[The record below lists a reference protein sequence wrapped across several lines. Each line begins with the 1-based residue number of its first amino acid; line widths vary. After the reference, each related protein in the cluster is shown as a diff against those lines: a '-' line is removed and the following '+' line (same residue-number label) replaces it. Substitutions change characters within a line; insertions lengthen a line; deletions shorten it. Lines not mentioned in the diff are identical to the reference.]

1 MKFMTSAEVRQTF
14 LDYFINRGH
23 KHVAS
28 SSLVPANDPTLL
40 FTNSG
45 MVQFK
50 DVFLGID
57 VRDYKRATTA
67 QKSMRVSG
75 KHNDLENVGPSPRH
89 HTFFEML
96 GNFSFGDYF
105 KREAIRYAW
114 ELITEGFG
122 MPPDRLAVTV
132 YERDDEAYRIWT
144 EEIGLSPAR
153 VARMGTKTNF
163 WQMAETG
170 PCGPCSEIFWDKHPE
185 RGESTIVASL
195 QNDDDRLLEFW
206 NLVFMQYNRRVA
218 DPANTGA
225 FDEPLP
231 NPCVDT
237 GMGLE
242 RMVTILQNK
251 DNNYAT
257 DLFTPII
264 QATQALTGHT
274 DAEVEANYVPYRV
287 IADHIRAAAFLIAD
301 GVYPGAKG
309 REAVCRLVLRRA
321 ARFGRKIGFDAP
333 FLYKVVQSVID
344 IMGHHYTELVEKAD
358 LIRDVIQTEEKRFL
372 MTLEVGLNALDEM
385 LAKLPQNGT
394 LSGSD
399 AFYLKA
405 TLGLPIQVTK
415 DIAEERGY
423 HVDEAGFVQAE
434 EQHALISGA
443 GQAMGAIAN
452 VESYASLLDDL
463 TQTGRLP
470 EQGVAYNPYTADP
483 VTGELL
489 ALMVDGQR
497 VQSAIIGDRVEVVLS
512 ATNFYVE
519 SGGQVSDT
527 GLLRGEQFVIQ
538 VESMKRPVAGLIVH
552 VGEVVEG
559 QPRVGASVSAEPD
572 AQRRAAITRNHTA
585 THLLHAVLRS
595 QLGTSVEQRGS
606 LVAPDRL
613 RFDFSYDR
621 KVPPEMLRAIER
633 EVNNL
638 ILKNY
643 PVTTA
648 IKPLEE
654 ARREGAMA
662 LFGEKY
668 ADVVRTVAIGD
679 GTTRCSYELCGGVHV
694 RETAEIG
701 AFILTTETSVSAG
714 IRRVEA
720 VTGHEAI
727 RYIQQQHELLQE
739 LSARLGGGALVQK
752 VATLQD
758 EINSTRKQVAAL
770 QSRLAR
776 AQFEQIIQQIREVN
790 GRKTLIAQVRDVNTD
805 TMREMADWFRN
816 HVKERGA
823 LVLAADVNGLPAI
836 LVALTDDLTQ
846 SGLKAGELIKPI
858 AAVVG
863 GGGGGRPNLAVAGG
877 KDVSALPNALQ
888 KAQEL
893 LCS

>member
-1 MKFMTSAEVRQTF
+1 MKSMTSAEVRQTF
-14 LDYFINRGH
+14 LEYFINRGH

-40 FTNSG
+40 FANSG

-57 VRDYKRATTA
+57 VRDYRRATTA

-153 VARMGTKTNF
+153 VARMGAKTNF

-170 PCGPCSEIFWDKHPE
+170 PCGPCSEIFWDNHPE

-206 NLVFMQYNRRVA
+206 NLVFMQYNRRAA
-218 DPANTGA
+218 DPGNTGA

-242 RMVTILQNK
+242 RMVAILQNK

-257 DLFTPII
+257 DLFMPII
-264 QATQALTGHT
+264 RTTQALTGHS
-274 DAEVEANYVPYRV
+274 DAEAETNYVPYRV
-287 IADHIRAAAFLIAD
+287 IADHIRAAVFLIAD
-301 GVYPGAKG
+301 GVYPGAKS

-321 ARFGRKIGFDAP
+321 ARFGRKIGLNAP
-333 FLYKVVQSVID
+333 FLHQVAQSVID

-358 LIRDVIQTEEKRFL
+358 LIRSVILTEEQRFL

-385 LAKLPQNGT
+385 LAKLPPNGT
-394 LSGSD
+394 LSGGD

-415 DIAEERGY
+415 DIVEERGY

-434 EQHALISGA
+434 EQHALVSGA
-443 GQAMGAIAN
+443 GHAMGAIAN
-452 VESYASLLDDL
+452 VESYASLLNEL
-463 TQTGRLP
+463 TQTGQLP
-470 EQGVAYNPYTADP
+470 EQGVAHNPYTTDP
-483 VTGELL
+483 LTGHLL

-497 VQSAIIGDRVEVVLS
+497 VQNAIVGDRVEVVLS

-538 VESMKRPVAGLIVH
+538 VEAMKRPVVGLVVH

-559 QPRVGASVSAEPD
+559 QPRVGALVSAEPD
-572 AQRRAAITRNHTA
+572 IQRRAAITRNHTA
-585 THLLHAVLRS
+585 THLLHAVLRN

-621 KVPPEMLRAIER
+621 KVPPELLRAVER
-633 EVNNL
+633 EVNDL

-648 IKPLEE
+648 VKPLEE

-679 GTTRCSYELCGGVHV
+679 DTTRCSYELCGGVHV

-720 VTGHEAI
+720 VTGHEAV

-739 LSARLGGGALVQK
+739 LSARLGGGSLVQK

-758 EINSTRKQVAAL
+758 EISSTRKQIAAL

-790 GRKTLIAQVRDVNTD
+790 GRKTLIAEVKDVSTEA
-805 TMREMADWFRN
+805 MREMADWFRN

-823 LVLAADVNGLPAI
+823 LVLGADVNGLPAI

-877 KDVSALPNALQ
+877 KDVAALPSALQ

>member
-1 MKFMTSAEVRQTF
+1 MKSMTSAEVRQMF
-14 LDYFINRGH
+14 LQYFINNGH

-50 DVFLGID
+50 DVFLGTDI
-57 VRDYKRATTA
+57 RDYKRATTA

-132 YERDDEAYRIWT
+132 FERDDEAYRIWT
-144 EEIGLSPAR
+144 EDIGLPPTR
-153 VARMGTKTNF
+153 VARMGAKTNF

-170 PCGPCSEIFWDKHPE
+170 PCGPCSEIFWDNHPE
-185 RGESTIVASL
+185 RGEDTIIASL
-195 QNDDDRLLEFW
+195 QNDDERLLEFW
-206 NLVFMQYNRRVA
+206 NLVFMQFNRRAA
-218 DPANTGA
+218 DPTNSGA

-242 RMVTILQNK
+242 RMVMILQNK

-257 DLFTPII
+257 DLFMPII
-264 QATQALTGHT
+264 RATQALTGQS

-287 IADHIRAAAFLIAD
+287 IADHIRAAVFLIAD
-301 GVYPGAKG
+301 GVNPGAKG

-321 ARFGRKIGFDAP
+321 ARFGRKLGFHEP
-333 FLYKVVQSVID
+333 FLYQVAQAVID
-344 IMGHHYTELVEKAD
+344 VMGHHYTELVEKAD
-358 LIRDVIQTEEKRFL
+358 LIRSVILTEERRFL
-372 MTLEVGLNALDEM
+372 MTLEVGLTALDEM
-385 LAKLPQNGT
+385 LSRLPANGT
-394 LSGSD
+394 LSGTD
-399 AFYLKA
+399 AFFLKA
-405 TLGLPIQVTK
+405 TLGLPMQVTK

-423 HVDEAGFVQAE
+423 HVDEAGFAQAE
-434 EQHALISGA
+434 EQHSLISGG
-443 GQAMGAIAN
+443 GQAMGAIEN
-452 VESYASLLDDL
+452 VEAYTALLNQL
-463 TQTGRLP
+463 KQQGALP
-470 EQGVAYNPYTADP
+470 DQGVTYTPYDP
-483 VTGELL
+483 SPVETDLL
-489 ALMVDGQR
+489 AIVVDGQQA
-497 VQSAIIGDRVEVVLS
+497 QSAIVGDRVEVVLK

-527 GLLRGEQFVIQ
+527 GIVRGENFAIQ
-538 VESMKRPVAGLIVH
+538 IETMKRPVAGLIVH

-559 QPRVGASVSAEPD
+559 QPQVGARVTATLDAE
-572 AQRRAAITRNHTA
+572 RRADITRNHTA
-585 THLLHAVLRS
+585 THLLHAALRN

-621 KVPPEMLRAIER
+621 KVSPETLRSIER
-633 EVNNL
+633 EVNDI

-643 PVTTA
+643 HVATA
-648 IKPLEE
+648 VKSLEE

-668 ADVVRTVAIGD
+668 ADVVRTVAITN
-679 GTTRCSYELCGGVHV
+679 GTDRYSYELCGGVHV
-694 RETAEIG
+694 PETAEIG
-701 AFILTTETSVSAG
+701 VFIFTAESSVSAG

-720 VTGHEAI
+720 LTGREAV
-727 RYIQQQHELLQE
+727 RYLQQQQEQMQQIAALLGGSAHPQKIIALQE
-739 LSARLGGGALVQK
+739 ELSSA
-752 VATLQD
+752 
-758 EINSTRKQVAAL
+758 RKQVSAL

-776 AQFEQIIQQIREVN
+776 LQFEQLIQQVEVIN
-790 GRKTLIAQVRDVNTD
+790 GRKTLITQVVDVNTD

-823 LVLAADVNGLPAI
+823 LVLAAEVNGAPSI
-836 LVALTDDLTQ
+836 LVALTDDLTKD
-846 SGLKAGELIKPI
+846 GLKAGDLIKPI

-863 GGGGGRPNLAVAGG
+863 GSGGGRPNLAVAGG
-877 KDVSALPNALQ
+877 KDVSALPAALQ
-888 KAQEL
+888 KAHEL
-893 LCS
+893 LRS

>member
-1 MKFMTSAEVRQTF
+1 MKSMTSAEVRQMF
-14 LDYFINRGH
+14 LQYFINNGH

-40 FTNSG
+40 FANSG

-50 DVFLGID
+50 DVFLGTDI
-57 VRDYKRATTA
+57 RDYKRATTA

-89 HTFFEML
+89 HTFFEMM

-122 MPPDRLAVTV
+122 MPADRLAVTV
-132 YERDDEAYRIWT
+132 FERDDEAYRIWT
-144 EEIGLSPAR
+144 EDIGLPPTR
-153 VARMGTKTNF
+153 VARMGAKTNF

-185 RGESTIVASL
+185 LGEETIVASL
-195 QNDDDRLLEFW
+195 QNDEDRLLEFW
-206 NLVFMQYNRRVA
+206 NLVFMQFNRRAA
-218 DPANTGA
+218 DPTNSGA

-242 RMVTILQNK
+242 RMVMILQNK

-257 DLFTPII
+257 DLFMPII
-264 QATQALTGHT
+264 RATQALTGQS

-287 IADHIRAAAFLIAD
+287 IADHIRAAVFLIAD
-301 GVYPGAKG
+301 GVNPGAKG

-321 ARFGRKIGFDAP
+321 ARFGRKLGFHEP
-333 FLYKVVQSVID
+333 FLYQVAQAVID
-344 IMGHHYTELVEKAD
+344 VMGHHYTELVEKAD
-358 LIRDVIQTEEKRFL
+358 LIRSVILTEERRFL
-372 MTLEVGLNALDEM
+372 MTLEVGLTALDEM
-385 LAKLPQNGT
+385 LSRLPANGT
-394 LSGSD
+394 LSGKD
-399 AFYLKA
+399 AFFLKA
-405 TLGLPIQVTK
+405 TLGLPMQVTK

-423 HVDEAGFVQAE
+423 HVDEAGFAQAE
-434 EQHALISGA
+434 EQHSLISGG
-443 GQAMGAIAN
+443 GQAMGAIEN
-452 VESYASLLDDL
+452 VEAYTALLNQL
-463 TQTGRLP
+463 KQQGALP
-470 EQGVAYNPYTADP
+470 DQGVAYAPYDP
-483 VTGELL
+483 SPVETELL
-489 ALMVDGQR
+489 AIVVNGQQA
-497 VQSAIIGDRVEVVLS
+497 QSAIVGDRVEVVLK

-527 GLLRGEQFVIQ
+527 GIVRGENFAIQ
-538 VESMKRPVAGLIVH
+538 VETMKRPVTGLIVH

-559 QPRVGASVSAEPD
+559 QPQVGARVTAELD
-572 AQRRAAITRNHTA
+572 SERRADITRNHTA
-585 THLLHAVLRS
+585 THLLHAALRN

-621 KVPPEMLRAIER
+621 KVSPEALRSIER
-633 EVNNL
+633 EVNDI

-643 PVTTA
+643 RVTTA
-648 IKPLEE
+648 VKSLEE

-668 ADVVRTVAIGD
+668 ADVVRTVAISNGA
-679 GTTRCSYELCGGVHV
+679 GRYSYELCGGVHV
-694 RETAEIG
+694 PETAEIG
-701 AFILTTETSVSAG
+701 VFILTAESSVSAG

-720 VTGHEAI
+720 LTGHEAI
-727 RYIQQQHELLQE
+727 RYLQQQQEQMQQLAALLGGSAHPQKIVALQE
-739 LSARLGGGALVQK
+739 ELSSA
-752 VATLQD
+752 
-758 EINSTRKQVAAL
+758 RKQVSVL

-776 AQFEQIIQQIREVN
+776 LQFEQLIQQVEVVN
-790 GRKTLIAQVRDVNTD
+790 GRKTLITQVADVNTD

-816 HVKERGA
+816 HIKERGA
-823 LVLAADVNGLPAI
+823 LVLAAEVNGAPSI
-836 LVALTDDLTQ
+836 LVALTDDLTKD
-846 SGLKAGELIKPI
+846 GLKAGDLIKPI

-863 GGGGGRPNLAVAGG
+863 GSGGGRPNLAVAGG
-877 KDVSALPNALQ
+877 KDVSALPAALQ
-888 KAQEL
+888 KAHEL
-893 LCS
+893 LRS